1 MTHSGQSN
9 YSSRDEWINYEA
21 LLRGSVARIEKMGRA
36 PKKRYAREWQE
47 MRRERAYELAQAG
60 WPQKAIAAAL
70 GVSKGAVSQWLA
82 RAADGGR
89 EALKSHP
96 APGGPSKLSAE
107 QLAAL
112 PELLER
118 GAEAYGYRGAVWTR
132 GRIRQVIEDVFG
144 VKYHVD
150 HMSFLV
156 RKIGWTQQKPQRVA
170 AQQNQATVEAWQ
182 ADWPE
187 VEKKPKPQD
196 KR

>member
-1 MTHSGQSN
+1 
-9 YSSRDEWINYEA
+9 
-21 LLRGSVARIEKMGRA
+21 MGRA

-47 MRRERAYELAQAG
+47 KRRERAYELAQAG

-89 EALKSHP
+89 AALKSHP
-96 APGGPSKLSAE
+96 APGGPSKWSAE

-112 PELLER
+112 PELLKR
-118 GAEAYGYRGAVWTR
+118 GAEAYGFRGAVWTR
-132 GRIRQVIEDVFG
+132 GRIRQGIEDVFG
-144 VKYHVD
+144 VTYHVD

-156 RKIGWTQQKPQRVA
+156 RKIGWTPQKPHRVA

-182 ADWPE
+182 AGWPE
-187 VEKKPKPQD
+187 VEKKPEPKD